1 MLSNGASLHTNLS
14 PTKKKYKENAE
25 KSINFPMKKI
35 NAVDTFNYNTYNI
48 VSIISMKIFKIAIY
62 K

>member
-1 MLSNGASLHTNLS
+1 
-14 PTKKKYKENAE
+14 
-25 KSINFPMKKI
+25 MKKI

>member
-1 MLSNGASLHTNLS
+1 MELHYTQIFHRQ
-14 PTKKKYKENAE
+14 KKKYKENAE